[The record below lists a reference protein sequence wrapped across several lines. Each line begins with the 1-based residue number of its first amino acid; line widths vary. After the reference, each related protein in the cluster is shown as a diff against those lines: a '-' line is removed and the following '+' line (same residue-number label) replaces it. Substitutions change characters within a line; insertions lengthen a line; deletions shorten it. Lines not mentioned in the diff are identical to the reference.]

1 MDSKELSKPSRHRRF
16 LLRGESMIASSGLML
31 AAILLF
37 ALGATAYWTMRV
49 QRDTA
54 TAADAAQVQ
63 GLGDLLSET
72 SSLMLS
78 VGEVSAVRRLIAD
91 VARTCDL
98 TECRIVLPD
107 GQVIASAHPS
117 EIGVASLPPT
127 WEGNVA
133 RNPLDRS
140 TPEQLSWTYPISVR
154 GHGNARLDISADASY
169 PFQRYWEA
177 QMGVATIGA
186 FALVALLLLYRRIR
200 ARVLAMGVIREALLA
215 IDRGDDGPGVL
226 TLREDLG
233 PEARA
238 WNQLL
243 SAKENLHQQALGTR
257 VREVL
262 SSTRSVSPHLEG
274 LCAAMRQGVILVDE
288 DLRATYANGAAGV
301 YLLTTTDKIVG
312 ADIADVIADEEAS
325 TSLREAVCGTARSW
339 TSIEISRQGK
349 DTSSVL
355 RLSARPLRQEDSAA
369 AMITIEDV
377 TQQRVADE
385 ARNSFITQV
394 THELRAPLTN
404 IRLSAETAID
414 DGDVDPQVQANCLN
428 VINQEAKRLE
438 RVVNDMLSV
447 SEIEAGTLEL
457 HRDDVRLLTIF
468 EELEADYARVAAEK
482 HISLEFNLPPKLP
495 VIDADRD
502 KLSLALHNLINN
514 AIKYTAEGG
523 RVIINVDVDGGYL
536 RVDVIDNG
544 MGIPESDIERIFQKF
559 YRAKDS
565 RLAEITGSGLGLA
578 LAQEVVRLHGGEI
591 EVQSQL
597 DKGST
602 FSMTVP
608 VPKKAA

>member
-1 MDSKELSKPSRHRRF
+1 
-16 LLRGESMIASSGLML
+16 
-31 AAILLF
+31 
-37 ALGATAYWTMRV
+37 
-49 QRDTA
+49 
-54 TAADAAQVQ
+54 
-63 GLGDLLSET
+63 
-72 SSLMLS
+72 
-78 VGEVSAVRRLIAD
+78 
-91 VARTCDL
+91 
-98 TECRIVLPD
+98 
-107 GQVIASAHPS
+107 
-117 EIGVASLPPT
+117 
-127 WEGNVA
+127 
-133 RNPLDRS
+133 
-140 TPEQLSWTYPISVR
+140 
-154 GHGNARLDISADASY
+154 
-169 PFQRYWEA
+169 
-177 QMGVATIGA
+177 MGVATIGA

-215 IDRGDDGPGVL
+215 IDRGDDEPGVL
-226 TLREDLG
+226 MLREDLG

-243 SAKENLHQQALGTR
+243 AAKENLHQQALGTR

-312 ADIADVIADEEAS
+312 ADIAEVIADETAS
-325 TSLREAVCGTARSW
+325 SSLRDAVSGTTRSW
-339 TSIEISRQGK
+339 TSIEISREGK

-404 IRLSAETAID
+404 IRLSAETAIE
-414 DGDVDPQVQANCLN
+414 DGDTDAQLQADCLN

-457 HRDDVRLLTIF
+457 RRDDVRLLTIF

-514 AIKYTAEGG
+514 AIKYTAEEG
-523 RVIINVDVDGGYL
+523 RVIINVDVDGGQL

-544 MGIPESDIERIFQKF
+544 MGIPESDVERIFQKF

-602 FSMTVP
+602 FTMTVP
-608 VPKKAA
+608 VLKKAA